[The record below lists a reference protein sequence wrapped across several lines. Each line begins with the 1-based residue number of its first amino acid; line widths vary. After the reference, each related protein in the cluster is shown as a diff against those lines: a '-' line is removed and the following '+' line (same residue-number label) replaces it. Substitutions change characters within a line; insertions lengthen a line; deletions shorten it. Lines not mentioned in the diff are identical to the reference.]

1 MMNSRTHE
9 EWEPLLVVAE
19 KVRASLLPV
28 EPSPAFVQDLHR
40 NLLAMAGGKRPRASL
55 SAKHD
60 LLIGAAAVGSAL
72 SVIGIIAYVVRS
84 RANAGT
90 KTPVHG

>member
-1 MMNSRTHE
+1 MNSRTHE

-40 NLLAMAGGKRPRASL
+40 NLLAMASGKRLRTPL
-55 SAKHD
+55 SARHG
-60 LLIGAAAVGSAL
+60 LLIGAAALGSAL
-72 SVIGIIAYVVRS
+72 SVVGIIAYVVRS
-84 RANAGT
+84 RASAEA
-90 KTPVHG
+90 KTSVHG

>member
-1 MMNSRTHE
+1 MNSRTHE

-28 EPSPAFVQDLHR
+28 EPSPTFVQGLHR
-40 NLLAMAGGKRPRASL
+40 NLLAMASDKRPWTSL
-55 SAKHD
+55 SVRHG

-72 SVIGIIAYVVRS
+72 SVIGIITYVARS
-84 RANAGT
+84 RASAGA